1 MIAALA
7 AAMAPAAAMTF
18 PAASG
23 AAETTI
29 TNNLSTPTIWSEGLT
44 LSPRGTYGAPVFDGT
59 PTTVTIDGTSVDLYL
74 QGDEA
79 NSWQA
84 ENTVATAPVNV
95 SQIDWGDNIESR
107 TLSLTSPIRVE
118 TTLLENLTTTMTGFT
133 MYSAGGT
140 KDAELFGTDKST
152 YSSTQADIYSGCAR
166 LTIQRLDISRD
177 DPYISRLTWDAANG
191 QWTGTG
197 LVAAP
202 IVNTGVWSGGGY
214 GAEINGSG
222 SVVYGYNWSPTGL
235 TAGDYRVTFSLDP
248 NCPVAALNTFI
259 TPDTT
264 IYTTTETAAALPAAG
279 GGGGGGGE
287 TGGGA
292 VAKIDATD
300 NLTYI
305 DVQLGSPTYTPY
317 VPPTPVNTAPPTISG
332 TTTIGQVLS
341 ATTGSWD
348 YFPTSYTYQWQSCDS
363 TGANCTNITGATGAS
378 YTLTAAD
385 VDHTMRVVVT
395 AANADGSASATSA
408 ATTVVLPLA
417 PVSTALPTILGS
429 AQSGRVLLAT
439 NGMWSNTPSGYSYQW
454 QLCDET
460 GSICT
465 DIAGANGGSYTLSD
479 AFIGSRLRVIVTA
492 TNPGGSTAAASAP
505 TAVITG
511 AQQIKAQQQLR
522 LRSRITLH
530 LKWLAGDRLHL
541 WGNVS
546 PARNGTRLT
555 LQRRTTSG
563 WKTTTTVMLRKSN
576 NQSSQFSVTLA
587 HMSGGIY
594 RAFMAA
600 NTKYLAVNSAQI
612 RARDRAHVTLRL
624 HQANGRFTLTG
635 TVSPPRNGRQL
646 MIQMR
651 NGNGWKKIA
660 TVRLR
665 TANRTHS
672 QYTFSIAGLK
682 PGTYRAY
689 YRGDPQYRAGS
700 SGTITAH

>member
-7 AAMAPAAAMTF
+7 AAMAVPAAAMTF

-44 LSPRGTYGAPVFDGT
+44 LSPRGTYGAPVFDGASQDVT
-59 PTTVTIDGTSVDLYL
+59 TASGDTVTVWL
-74 QGDEA
+74 QGDEL

-95 SQIDWGDNIESR
+95 SQVDWGDNIESR

-118 TTLLENLTTTMTGFT
+118 TTLLENLTTPMTGFT

-140 KDAELFGTDKST
+140 KDAEQFGTDQTT

-177 DPYISRLTWDAANG
+177 DPYISRLTWDPVNG

-202 IVNTGVWSGGGY
+202 IVNTGVWSGGSF

-248 NCPVAALNTFI
+248 NCPVATLNTFI

-264 IYTTTETAAALPAAG
+264 IYTSTETATALPAAG

-300 NLTYI
+300 NLSYI
-305 DVQLGSPTYTPY
+305 DVELGTPTYTAY
-317 VPPTPVNTAPPTISG
+317 VPPPPVNTALPTISG
-332 TTTIGQVLS
+332 TATQGQVLTS
-341 ATTGSWD
+341 ANGSWNNG
-348 YFPTSYTYQWQSCDS
+348 PTSYTYQWQSCDS
-363 TGANCTNITGATGAS
+363 TGAICTNITGATGTS

-385 VDHTMRVVVT
+385 VGHTARVLVT
-395 AANADGSASATSA
+395 AFNADGSAS
-408 ATTVVLPLA
+408 
-417 PVSTALPTILGS
+417 
-429 AQSGRVLLAT
+429 
-439 NGMWSNTPSGYSYQW
+439 
-454 QLCDET
+454 
-460 GSICT
+460 
-465 DIAGANGGSYTLSD
+465 
-479 AFIGSRLRVIVTA
+479 
-492 TNPGGSTAAASAP
+492 AASAP

-522 LRSRITLH
+522 IRSRITLH
-530 LKWLAGDRLHL
+530 LRWLAGDRLHL
-541 WGNVS
+541 WGTVS

-555 LQRRTTSG
+555 LQRRTATG
-563 WKTTTTVMLRKSN
+563 WKTTTTVILRKSN
-576 NQSSQFSVTLA
+576 TKSSQFSVTLA

-612 RARDRAHVTLRL
+612 RARDRAHVTLQL
-624 HQANGRFTLTG
+624 HQANGRTTLTG

-651 NGNGWKKIA
+651 NGNGWKKIT

-672 QYTFSIAGLK
+672 QYTFSITGLK

-689 YRGDPQYRAGS
+689 YSGDTQYRAGT
-700 SGTITAH
+700 SGTITTR